1 VRIIVPTEA
10 GGTADYVARIV
21 AQKLSSSWTR
31 GVVVENKPGAGGTI
45 GAQFVAQAPADGYI
59 LGMFTTS
66 YTTNA
71 ATNAHL
77 PFDPKKDLVPVVV
90 VGYTSYLLVCNPT
103 LPVHSVA
110 DLIALAKKEPGKIDY
125 ASLGVGGSIHL
136 ATEMLDSMAGID
148 MNHVPFKGTADA
160 VTATVSNSTQ
170 VSMNSLLG
178 SMALA
183 RAHKLTVLAV
193 TSEKRSP
200 LIPDVPTIGE
210 TVPGYKFTNW
220 FGILAPKGTPQAVID
235 KLRINVQRVL
245 QMEEVKDAFLK
256 QATEPA
262 TTESSAEFGD
272 MIRKQIVDYSALAQR
287 LDIHL
292 Q

>member
-1 VRIIVPTEA
+1 MIIPTEA
-10 GGTADYVARIV
+10 GGTVDYVARIL
-21 AQKLSSSWTR
+21 AQKLTQTWTH
-31 GVVVENKPGAGGTI
+31 GVVVENKPGAGGII
-45 GAQFVAQAPADGYI
+45 GAQFVAQAPPDGYTF
-59 LGMFTTS
+59 GMFTTS

-71 ATNAHL
+71 ATNARL
-77 PFDPKKDLVPVVV
+77 PYDPQKDLIPVVV

-103 LPVHSVA
+103 LPVHNIA
-110 DLIALAKKEPGKIDY
+110 ELIALAKKEPGKINY

-136 ATEMLDSMAGID
+136 ATEMMDSMAGIE
-148 MNHVPFKGTADA
+148 MNHVPYKGTADA
-160 VTATVSNSTQ
+160 VAATVSNHTQ

-183 RAHKLTVLAV
+183 HSGKLTVLAV
-193 TSEKRSP
+193 TSEKRSS

-220 FGILAPKGTPQAVID
+220 FGILAPKGTPRAVID
-235 KLRINVQRVL
+235 QIRGNTQRILR
-245 QMEEVKDAFLK
+245 MDDVKEAFLK

-262 TTESSAEFGD
+262 ADETSAEFGE
-272 MIRKQIVDYSALAQR
+272 MIRKQIADYSALARR
-287 LDIHL
+287 LSIHL